1 MVTRM
6 PALKVRIADIMSGKW
21 VRMEGMQASY
31 IQTPSG
37 LKISR
42 ARTLSTVVGKFT
54 SEDGSFTSI
63 TLDDGTETIR
73 GKVFQGSPLLARV
86 EQGDIVDAIGKVK
99 EYNGEI
105 YLNMESA
112 SRISDPNMELL
123 RRLELLSRPKI
134 EAKEDKEA
142 ADKERLRK
150 VILDLL
156 KANPEGTTFE
166 EIVKETKENEAALEP
181 ILDEMLNEGI
191 CYEPTPG
198 KIRKI

>member
-6 PALKVRIADIMSGKW
+6 PALKVTIADIVSGRWMK
-21 VRMEGMQASY
+21 MEGMQASY
-31 IQTPSG
+31 VETAAGQR
-37 LKISR
+37 ISR
-42 ARTLSTVVGKFT
+42 ARILSTIVSKFT

-73 GKVFQGSPLLARV
+73 GKVFQGSLLLAKAQ
-86 EQGDIVDAIGKVK
+86 QGDIVDAIGKVK

-112 SRISDPNMELL
+112 YRISDPNLELL
-123 RRLELLSRPKI
+123 RRLELLSRPKVQI
-134 EAKEDKEA
+134 EENKEL

-150 VILDLL
+150 LILDCL
-156 KANPEGTTFE
+156 KAKPEGMAFE
-166 EIVKETKENEAALEP
+166 ELIRETKESEAALEP
-181 ILDEMLNEGI
+181 IIDEMLNEGI